1 MDDERFLAIAT
12 EVVNG
17 LENEL
22 RRARPEERGK
32 WRALEIGCGPGR
44 LMRAMSRHFG
54 ELHGAEA
61 SQDAVNRARDYL
73 HDVPNTRVERADLD
87 HLAPFEH
94 QTYDFVYTLDPS
106 IATLRE
112 IRRVLRAGGYA
123 WMRFESAAH
132 SRVDL
137 LEFAQSE
144 DFQVLAVEGVGGQAL
159 WTSWRKQPRGWF
171 ASLRNPQ
178 QSSGELPAII
188 RRITSAGSSEPLA
201 PCRGR
206 FASIA
211 IRAENLPADAGL
223 HHLRVTVG
231 SSFGTATYIGP
242 ADRSG
247 YQEIR
252 VDLPDLEA
260 TGLLPVQLL
269 WLDAPLSAPV
279 AFRVIPPGP
288 SVPRLVAL
296 SKRVTAHSLKL
307 TAEEI
312 GRPDEIEISV
322 GGMPVQALN
331 YICTDRRAG
340 RFEISVEMP
349 HGIAPGIHA
358 LELRVGRRKVPAVQI
373 EVVS

>member
-1 MDDERFLAIAT
+1 MEDERFLAIAT

-17 LENEL
+17 LEGEL
-22 RRARPEERGK
+22 RRARQEERGK
-32 WRALEIGCGPGR
+32 WRALEIGCGSGR
-44 LMRAMSRHFG
+44 LMRAMSRHFA

-61 SQDAVNRARDYL
+61 SPDAVDRAREYL
-73 HDVPNTRVERADLD
+73 RDLPNARVERAEADRLS
-87 HLAPFEH
+87 PFEP
-94 QTYDFVYTLDPS
+94 QTYDFVYTLDPG

-112 IRRVLRAGGYA
+112 IRRVLRAGGHA
-123 WMRFESAAH
+123 WMRFDAEAQ

-144 DFQVLAVEGVGGQAL
+144 DFQVLALESVGDRGL

-171 ASLRNPQ
+171 ASLRPPRP
-178 QSSGELPAII
+178 GELPTVI
-188 RRITSAGSSEPLA
+188 RRITNAQSSEPLA

-211 IRAENLPADAGL
+211 IRAENLPPDAGL
-223 HHLRVTVG
+223 HHVRVTVG
-231 SSFGTATYIGP
+231 SSFGTVTYIGP

-247 YQEIR
+247 YREIR
-252 VDLPDLEA
+252 ADLPDLEA
-260 TGLLPVQLL
+260 TGLLPVQLR

-279 AFRVIPPGP
+279 AFRVIPPPP

-296 SKRVTAHSLKL
+296 SKRVTAHALKL

-312 GRPDEIEISV
+312 GRPDEMEVSV
-322 GGMPVQALN
+322 GGMPVEALN
-331 YICTDRRAG
+331 YVCTDRRAG

-349 HGIAPGIHA
+349 SGIAPGMHA
-358 LELRVGRRKVPAVQI
+358 LELRVGRRKVPAVGI
-373 EVVS
+373 EVIS

>member
-1 MDDERFLAIAT
+1 MDDDRFLAIST

-17 LENEL
+17 LESEL
-22 RRARPEERGK
+22 RRAPPEERGK
-32 WRALEIGCGPGR
+32 WRVLEIGCGSGR
-44 LMRAMSRHFG
+44 LLRAMSRHFA

-61 SQDAVNRARDYL
+61 SQDAADRAREYVRDL
-73 HDVPNTRVERADLD
+73 PNVRVKRADPD
-87 HLAPFEH
+87 HLAPFEP
-94 QTYDFVYTLDPS
+94 QAYDFVYTLDPG

-112 IRRVLRAGGYA
+112 IRRVLRAGGHA
-123 WMRFESAAH
+123 WMRFGAEAK

-144 DFQVLAVEGVGGQAL
+144 DFQVLAIESVGDRGL

-171 ASLRNPQ
+171 ASLPPLRP
-178 QSSGELPAII
+178 GELPTVI
-188 RRITSAGSSEPLA
+188 RRITNAHSSEPLA

-211 IRAENLPADAGL
+211 IRAENLAPDAGL

-231 SSFGTATYIGP
+231 SSFGTVTYIGP

-247 YQEIR
+247 YREIR
-252 VDLPDLEA
+252 ADLPDLEA
-260 TGLLPVQLL
+260 TGLLPVQLH

-279 AFRVIPPGP
+279 VFRVIPPPP

-296 SKRVTAHSLKL
+296 SRRVTAHALKL
-307 TAEEI
+307 IAEDVR
-312 GRPDEIEISV
+312 RPDEMEVSV
-322 GGMPVQALN
+322 GGMPVQSLD
-331 YICTDRRAG
+331 YVCTDRRAG

-349 HGIAPGIHA
+349 AGIAPGMHA
-358 LELRVGRRKVPAVQI
+358 LELRVGRRKVPAVRI
-373 EVVS
+373 EVIS

>member
-22 RRARPEERGK
+22 RRARPEEPGT
-32 WRALEIGCGPGR
+32 WRALEIGCGSGR

-54 ELHGAEA
+54 ELHGAEP
-61 SQDAVNRARDYL
+61 SQEAVGRAREYL
-73 HDVPNTRVERADLD
+73 RDVPNTRVEQAEPD

-94 QTYDFVYTLDPS
+94 QAYDFVYALDPS
-106 IATLRE
+106 VATLRE
-112 IRRVLRAGGYA
+112 IRRVLRAGRYA
-123 WMRFESAAH
+123 WMRFEAAAH
-132 SRVDL
+132 SRLDL

-144 DFQVLAVEGVGGQAL
+144 DFQVLALESVGGMGL

-171 ASLRNPQ
+171 AALHNPRQ
-178 QSSGELPAII
+178 DPGASPTVI
-188 RRITSAGSSEPLA
+188 RRITSAGSTEPLA

-223 HHLRVTVG
+223 QHLRVTIG
-231 SSFGTATYIGP
+231 SSFGTVTYIGP
-242 ADRSG
+242 EDRSG
-247 YQEIR
+247 YREIR
-252 VDLPDLEA
+252 ADLPDLEA
-260 TGLLPVQLL
+260 TGLLAVGLH
-269 WLDAPLSAPV
+269 WLDAPISAPV

-296 SKRVTAHSLKL
+296 SKRVTSHTLKL
-307 TAEEI
+307 TVEEI
-312 GRPDEIEISV
+312 GHPEEMDVRV
-322 GGMPVQALN
+322 GGLPVEAFN
-331 YICTDRRAG
+331 YVCTNRRAG

-349 HGIAPGIHA
+349 AGIAPGKHA
-358 LELRVGRRKVPAVQI
+358 LELRVGRRKVPAVEI
-373 EVVS
+373 EVVA

>member
-17 LENEL
+17 LESEL

-32 WRALEIGCGPGR
+32 WWALEIGCGSGR

-54 ELHGAEA
+54 ELHGAEP
-61 SQDAVNRARDYL
+61 SQDAVNRAREYL
-73 HDVPNTRVERADLD
+73 RDVPNTRVERAEPD
-87 HLAPFEH
+87 HLAPFEP
-94 QTYDFVYTLDPS
+94 QTYDFVYTLDPG
-106 IATLRE
+106 IATLPE
-112 IRRVLRAGGYA
+112 IRRVLRAGGHA
-123 WMRFESAAH
+123 WMRFDSAAR

-137 LEFAQSE
+137 LESAQSE
-144 DFQVLAVEGVGGQAL
+144 DFQVLAIESVGSQGL

-171 ASLRNPQ
+171 ASLPTPQ
-178 QSSGELPAII
+178 PGSGELPTII
-188 RRITSAGSSEPLA
+188 RRITNAQSSEPLA

-223 HHLRVTVG
+223 HHVRVTVG
-231 SSFGTATYIGP
+231 SSFGTVTYIGP

-247 YQEIR
+247 YREIR
-252 VDLPDLEA
+252 ADLPDLEA
-260 TGLLPVQLL
+260 TGLLPVRLH

-296 SKRVTAHSLKL
+296 SKRVTARALKL

-312 GRPDEIEISV
+312 ARPDEMEISV
-322 GGMPVQALN
+322 GGMPVRELD

-340 RFEISVEMP
+340 RFEISAEMP
-349 HGIAPGIHA
+349 PGITPGKHA
-358 LELRVGRRKVPAVQI
+358 LELRVGRRKVPAVEI
-373 EVVS
+373 EVIS

>member
-1 MDDERFLAIAT
+1 MDDQRFLAIAT

-17 LENEL
+17 LESEL
-22 RRARPEERGK
+22 RRTRPEERAH
-32 WRALEIGCGPGR
+32 WRALEIGCGSGR

-54 ELHGAEA
+54 ELHGTEA
-61 SQDAVNRARDYL
+61 SRDAVDRARDYL
-73 HDVPNTRVERADLD
+73 RNVPGARVECASAD
-87 HLAPFEH
+87 HLAPFED
-94 QTYDFVYTLDPS
+94 QTYDFVFTLDPGV
-106 IATLRE
+106 ATLRE

-123 WMRFESAAH
+123 WMRFDSAAQ

-144 DFQVLAVEGVGGQAL
+144 DFQVLAIEAVGGQGL

-171 ASLRNPQ
+171 ASLPQ
-178 QSSGELPAII
+178 PSAGALPTVI
-188 RRITSAGSSEPLA
+188 RRITNAASSEPLA

-211 IRAENLPADAGL
+211 IYAENLPAEAGL
-223 HHLRVTVG
+223 HHLRATVG
-231 SSFGTATYIGP
+231 SSFATVTYIGP

-247 YQEIR
+247 NREIR
-252 VDLPDLEA
+252 ADLPDLEA
-260 TGLLPVQLL
+260 TGLLPVQLH
-269 WLDAPLSAPV
+269 WLDAELSAPV
-279 AFRVIPPGP
+279 AFRVIPPPP

-296 SKRVTAHSLKL
+296 SKRVTARALKL

-312 GRPDEIEISV
+312 GRPDEMEVSV
-322 GGMPVQALN
+322 GGMPVQALD
-331 YICTDRRAG
+331 YVCTDRRAG

-349 HGIAPGIHA
+349 EGIAPGMHA
-358 LELRVGRRKVPAVQI
+358 LELRVGRRKVSAVQI